1 MSGTVQPRQV
11 EGFAGLRETSPI
23 ASASIDSFVAIQPVN
38 PEKLSVSCCAARV
51 RCVGVGDPREHVPGK
66 SNLRKRDKS
75 LPATGRETEIRQK

>member
-1 MSGTVQPRQV
+1 MVQPRQV

-38 PEKLSVSCCAARV
+38 PEKLSVSCRAARV
-51 RCVGVGDPREHVPGK
+51 RCVGVGGTPREHVPGK
-66 SNLRKRDKS
+66 SNLRKGDKS